1 MNQGPPVS
9 VGVLLLLFGLCWLH
23 NSFTWQIGGALL
35 RDCGV
40 VHFDRTP
47 FYQLSANCSLL
58 DHVDGIQEGG
68 VSFMTTKDLE

>member
-1 MNQGPPVS
+1 MNQGPTVS
-9 VGVLLLLFGLCWLH
+9 VVVLLLLFGLCWLH

-40 VHFDRTP
+40 VHFD
-47 FYQLSANCSLL
+47 LSANCSLL